1 MPRLNFCIFLIALV
15 LYIFC
20 SGITMRDRVLL
31 DTLHRIENDALVCPT
46 AKTLF
51 EGAMNGMIQELNHSL
66 GDPFSAY
73 IPFSEQKEYEENL
86 DNRFDG
92 TGIVYRES
100 PIEKESE
107 IIYPILDS
115 PAYKAGIR
123 SGDKL
128 LRVNGKETKGL
139 ALYEVSELFKSDPK
153 QKIELA
159 ILPYAKTEPV
169 EFSVSRA
176 PIFRDSVEGDGID
189 AEGKRIFYLSDNP
202 EIAYLRITSFSER
215 TATEVQTA
223 LKRISERNAR
233 SLILDL
239 RDNPGGYVDICVK
252 IAGFFLQPTPKQ
264 NIIVSTKFRDGSV
277 KTIYRLDRQSQICHL
292 PMVVLIDGESAS
304 AAEILSAALQDYGR
318 ATIVGARSFG
328 KGTVQEIIPLPL
340 HSGTLQL
347 TDASYWRP
355 NNQNIHR
362 NQDALE
368 SDSWGV
374 IPDSEGLIPMSGVQR
389 YATFQIRERRSNFIS
404 ENREHLLEEFLRCL
418 PDEIREI
425 QTSQK
430 KRETISDETKSES
443 ESESDE
449 EPFTL
454 QGKPPYYD
462 PQLDKAIEILKRERD

>member
-1 MPRLNFCIFLIALV
+1 MTRLNFCIFLIAAV

-20 SGITMRDRVLL
+20 SGITMRDRVLINA
-31 DTLHRIENDALVCPT
+31 LHRIENDSLVRPT
-46 AKTLF
+46 AKQLF
-51 EGAMNGMIQELNHSL
+51 EGAMTGMIQELNHSL

-86 DNRFDG
+86 DNRYDG
-92 TGIVYRES
+92 IGIVYRET
-100 PIEKESE
+100 PIDKEME

-115 PAYKAGIR
+115 PAHKAGIR

-139 ALYEVSELFKSDPK
+139 TFYEVSDLFKSDPK

-159 ILPYAKTEPV
+159 ILPYDKTEPV
-169 EFSVSRA
+169 EFSVSSA

-189 AEGKRIFYLSDNP
+189 AGGRRIFCLSDNP
-202 EIAYLRITSFSER
+202 EIAYLRITSFGHR
-215 TATEVQTA
+215 TAMEVHTA
-223 LKRISERNAR
+223 LKQISEDNAR

-239 RDNPGGYVDICVK
+239 RNNPGGYVDICVE
-252 IAGFFLQPTPKQ
+252 IAGLFLQPTPEHD
-264 NIIVSTKFRDGSV
+264 IIVSTRLGDGTV
-277 KTIYRLDRQSQICHL
+277 KMIYRLGQQTQICHL

-318 ATIVGARSFG
+318 ATIVGSRSFG
-328 KGTVQEIIPLPL
+328 KGTVQEIVPLPL
-340 HSGTLQL
+340 NSGTLQL

-355 NNQNIHR
+355 SNKNIHR
-362 NQDALE
+362 VQDAQE

-374 IPDSEGLIPMSGVQR
+374 IPDAEGLVTLSGVQR
-389 YATFQIRERRSNFIS
+389 YATFQIRERRSNYVS
-404 ENREHLLEEFLRCL
+404 ENSERLLEQFFRCL
-418 PDEIREI
+418 PDEVREI

-430 KRETISDETKSES
+430 KMEKTPDETKSE
-443 ESESDE
+443 D

-462 PQLDKAIEILKRERD
+462 PQLDKAIEILKR

>member
-1 MPRLNFCIFLIALV
+1 
-15 LYIFC
+15 
-20 SGITMRDRVLL
+20 MRDRILI
-31 DTLHRIENDALVCPT
+31 DALHRIENDALVRPT
-46 AKTLF
+46 AETLF
-51 EGAMNGMIQELNHSL
+51 EGAMTGMIQELNHSL

-73 IPFSEQKEYEENL
+73 IPFSEQKGYEENL

-92 TGIVYRES
+92 IGIVYRET

-139 ALYEVSELFKSDPK
+139 TFSEVSELFQSDPK

-159 ILPYAKTEPV
+159 ILPYGKMKPV

-176 PIFRDSVEGDGID
+176 SVFRNSVEGDSID
-189 AEGKRIFYLSDNP
+189 GEGKRIFCLSDNP
-202 EIAYLRITSFSER
+202 EIAYLRVTSFSDR
-215 TATEVQTA
+215 TAMEVHTA
-223 LKRISERNAR
+223 LKQISESNVRA
-233 SLILDL
+233 LILDL
-239 RDNPGGYVDICVK
+239 RDNPGGYVNICIE

-264 NIIVSTKFRDGSV
+264 DIIVSTKFPDGTA
-277 KTIYRLDRQSQICHL
+277 KAIYRLHRQSQICHL

-318 ATIVGARSFG
+318 ATIVGSRSFG
-328 KGTVQEIIPLPL
+328 KGTVQEIIHLPL
-340 HSGTLQL
+340 NSGTLQL

-355 NNQNIHR
+355 SNKNIHR
-362 NQDALE
+362 AQDAQE

-374 IPDSEGLIPMSGVQR
+374 VPDLEGLVPMSGVQR

-404 ENREHLLEEFLRCL
+404 ENREQILEEFLRCL

-430 KRETISDETKSES
+430 KIEKMPDETKSE
-443 ESESDE
+443 DA
-449 EPFTL
+449 PFIL

-462 PQLDKAIEILKRERD
+462 PQLDKAIEILKRY